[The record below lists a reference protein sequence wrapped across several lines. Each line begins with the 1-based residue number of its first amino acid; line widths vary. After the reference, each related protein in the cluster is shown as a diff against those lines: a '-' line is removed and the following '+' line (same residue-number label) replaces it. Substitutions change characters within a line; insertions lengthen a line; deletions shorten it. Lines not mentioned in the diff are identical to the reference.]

1 MFIRTWPAQ
10 LFDQLSYSKW
20 KSVPGV
26 VCLLFASLAL
36 TACIPKVIEE
46 AKQRAD
52 ELVATGVL
60 RSTQLFGDDYS
71 LHYVD
76 QGDVRDPA
84 FVFIH
89 GTPGDWRIFVRQLED
104 PALRED
110 THMVAVDRPGWGG
123 SAIPKGASHIETG
136 FSEQA
141 KYISY
146 LLVDLRKHNRG
157 RAVVL
162 VGHSLGATL
171 AASIA
176 MEYPH
181 LVDGAVAI
189 AGDLT
194 SAFAEPKWYNK
205 LASTAL
211 VHAVLP
217 KDMCFANDEVI
228 ALPGNLN
235 MMKPNWKNLSVPML
249 VIQGDKDGLV
259 DPRNAEFAEQLNTQ
273 SSVTVKRFADAGHLL
288 LLTHAVEIN
297 ALLRDFMN
305 KVTHP
310 AQKFS
315 FSPNP

>member
-1 MFIRTWPAQ
+1 MFIRTRPEQFSGSQYRFIPRAA
-10 LFDQLSYSKW
+10 
-20 KSVPGV
+20 
-26 VCLLFASLAL
+26 CALFALLAL
-36 TACIPKVIEE
+36 AGCTPEVIEE
-46 AKQRAD
+46 AQQRAD
-52 ELVATGVL
+52 ELVTTGAL
-60 RSTQLFGDDYS
+60 RSRQFFGDDYS

-76 QGDVRDPA
+76 RGSVRDPA

-104 PALRED
+104 QALIEGA
-110 THMVAVDRPGWGG
+110 HLVALDRPGWGG
-123 SAIPKGASHIETG
+123 STIPKGEAHIETD

-146 LLVDLRKHNRG
+146 LLVELRERNRG
-157 RAVVL
+157 KAVVL

-171 AASIA
+171 SASIA
-176 MEYPH
+176 MEYPD
-181 LVDGAVAI
+181 LVDGVVVI
-189 AGDLT
+189 AGDLAST
-194 SAFAEPKWYNK
+194 FAEPEWYNK

-249 VIQGDKDGLV
+249 VIQGSKDELV

-273 SSVTVKRFADAGHLL
+273 SFVTVKRFADAGHLL
-288 LLTHAVEIN
+288 LLTHAGEIN
-297 ALLRDFMN
+297 TLLREFMDN
-305 KVTHP
+305 ITALP
-310 AQKFS
+310 PQKINP
-315 FSPNP
+315 SPDL